1 MIVELIRKV
10 GAFRIHAVIREKSTY
25 QDYTHVVMGVF
36 KETFTTNLP
45 EAEE

>member
-1 MIVELIRKV
+1 MIVELISKF
-10 GAFRIHAVIREKSTY
+10 GTLQTCAVIQVKITY

>member
-1 MIVELIRKV
+1 MHERRWPL
-10 GAFRIHAVIREKSTY
+10 FRSQTCAVIQAKITY